1 MKNKLKKQLTN
12 RLIVVFLLILIQL
25 LIILYSIFDIS
36 GSYTI
41 NIFFRV
47 FSYII
52 VIYIINRQDNPAYK
66 IAWCILVLIVP
77 LFGGVLYLL
86 FGGRKVSKALRM
98 ANLNYEGIKDEI
110 ENTRGILQQLYS
122 QDHEAYK
129 LFNYGFNADGFSIY
143 ENTNVTFFASGE
155 EKYASML
162 EELPKAK
169 HFIFLEYFIIEEG
182 KMWNKILEIL
192 EAKVKEGVK
201 VIVIYDD
208 FGCATNLASN
218 YDAILK
224 SKGIICYKFNR
235 LRPALVVQ
243 MNNRDHRKICVIDNN
258 VGYCGGIN
266 LADEYINETVRFG
279 HWKDNA
285 IMLKGKGVTSF
296 TLMFLQMY
304 KYLAKP
310 KDFDYSQYLLPC
322 DYYENYG
329 LVQPYCDSPT
339 DNEDIGLNMHLNII
353 NAAKRYVY
361 IYTPYLVITNELAKA
376 LTLASRSGVDV
387 RICVPHIPDK
397 WYVFSITQSNYK
409 QLLEAGVRIYE
420 YTPGFVHAK
429 SFICDDV
436 FGICGTVNTDYRSY
450 YLHFECGTLMY
461 KCNCLKKMKQDY
473 LDTLKVSQEI
483 TLKDC
488 DNVYLFKRLLRAILN
503 LFAPLF

>member
-12 RLIVVFLLILIQL
+12 RLMTVFFLILIQL
-25 LIILYSIFDIS
+25 FIILYSIFDLS
-36 GSYTI
+36 TSYFI
-41 NIFFRV
+41 NACLSI

-77 LFGGVLYLL
+77 LFGGVLYLM

-98 ANLNYEGIKDEI
+98 ANLNYEGIKDEL
-110 ENTRGILQQLYS
+110 ENTREILQQLYS
-122 QDHEAYK
+122 NDCDAYK
-129 LFNYGFNADGFSIY
+129 IFNYGFNADGFGTY
-143 ENTNVTFFASGE
+143 EDTQVTFFASGE
-155 EKYASML
+155 EKFVSLL
-162 EELPKAK
+162 EELPKAR

-182 KMWNKILEIL
+182 KMWNSILKIL
-192 EAKVKEGVK
+192 EAKVLEGVK
-201 VIVIYDD
+201 VIIIYDD
-208 FGCATNLASN
+208 FGCATNLPSD
-218 YDAILK
+218 YDEILK
-224 SKGIICYKFNR
+224 KKGIICYKFNR
-235 LRPALVVQ
+235 LRPALAIQ

-258 VGYCGGIN
+258 VGYCGGVN

-285 IMLKGKGVTSF
+285 VMLKGKAVTSL

-304 KYLAKP
+304 KYLAKI
-310 KDFDYSQYLLPC
+310 KDFDYNQFLLPC
-322 DYYENYG
+322 EKVDNDGY
-329 LVQPYCDSPT
+329 VQPYCDSPT
-339 DNEDIGLNMHLNII
+339 DNEDVGLNMHLNII

-376 LTLASRSGVDV
+376 LTLASRNGVDV

-409 QLLEAGVRIYE
+409 QLIAAGVRIFE

-429 SFICDDV
+429 SFVCDDV
-436 FGICGTVNTDYRSY
+436 YGLCGTVNTDYRSY
-450 YLHFECGTLMY
+450 YLHFECGILMY
-461 KCNCLKKMKQDY
+461 RCQCIQKMKQDY

-483 TLKDC
+483 TMKDC
-488 DNVYLFKRLLRAILN
+488 NNVYLFKRVIRAILN

>member
-192 EAKVKEGVK
+192 EAKVKERVK

-224 SKGIICYKFNR
+224 SKGIKAILAKLNISPDEAMAFGDDTNDI
-235 LRPALVVQ
+235 PMFKLVKHSVCLG
-243 MNNRDHRKICVIDNN
+243 NGNPEAKKH
-258 VGYCGGIN
+258 
-266 LADEYINETVRFG
+266 ASF
-279 HWKDNA
+279 
-285 IMLKGKGVTSF
+285 VTD
-296 TLMFLQMY
+296 TIENDGMY
-304 KYLAKP
+304 KA
-310 KDFDYSQYLLPC
+310 
-322 DYYENYG
+322 
-329 LVQPYCDSPT
+329 
-339 DNEDIGLNMHLNII
+339 
-353 NAAKRYVY
+353 
-361 IYTPYLVITNELAKA
+361 
-376 LTLASRSGVDV
+376 
-387 RICVPHIPDK
+387 
-397 WYVFSITQSNYK
+397 
-409 QLLEAGVRIYE
+409 
-420 YTPGFVHAK
+420 
-429 SFICDDV
+429 
-436 FGICGTVNTDYRSY
+436 
-450 YLHFECGTLMY
+450 
-461 KCNCLKKMKQDY
+461 LKKY
-473 LDTLKVSQEI
+473 
-483 TLKDC
+483 
-488 DNVYLFKRLLRAILN
+488 N
-503 LFAPLF
+503 LI